1 MSDGRALDRASAAR
15 IAAAYKPARWF
26 GNRWNYFYSRAK
38 LASDPLY
45 PAVADALRG
54 TSAPLLDLGCGIG
67 LLVLALRDV
76 GIGVAYRGVDFDAA
90 KIAQARRATQLAG
103 SADARFDVV
112 DLAAGAAVPP
122 HRGSVAILDVL
133 QYLPPDAQA
142 RLLDAATG
150 MLSADGVLVIRS
162 GLDDGGARIR
172 TTGAFDRIA
181 ARLGWMKSPP
191 LRYPREDELRARL
204 DAAGLQSTFSPLRGN
219 TPFNNYLI
227 VARRAAP

>member
-54 TSAPLLDLGCGIG
+54 TTAPLLDLGCGIG
-67 LLVLALRDV
+67 LLALALRAA
-76 GIGVAYRGVDFDAA
+76 GIALPYHGVDFDAA
-90 KIAQARRATQLAG
+90 KIAHARRAAQVAG
-103 SADARFDVV
+103 IADASFDVV
-112 DLAAGAAVPP
+112 DLAAAYPR
-122 HRGSVAILDVL
+122 HRGSVALLDVL

-150 MLSADGVLVIRS
+150 MLSAGGVLVIRS

-204 DAAGLQSTFSPLRGN
+204 DAAGLQSRFSPLRGN

-227 VARRAAP
+227 VARRTKA

>member
-15 IAAAYKPARWF
+15 IAAAYKPARWV

-45 PAVADALRG
+45 PAVADVLRG

-67 LLVLALRDV
+67 LLVLALRDA

-112 DLAAGAAVPP
+112 DLAAGAGYPR
-122 HRGSVAILDVL
+122 HRGSVALLDVL

-142 RLLDAATG
+142 RLLDAAIG

-172 TTGAFDRIA
+172 ATGAFDRVA

-191 LRYPREDELRARL
+191 LRYPREAELRARL

-227 VARRAAP
+227 VARRAP

>member
-15 IAAAYKPARWF
+15 IATAYRPAGWF

-54 TSAPLLDLGCGIG
+54 TTAPLLDLGCGIG
-67 LLVLALRDV
+67 LLALALRDA
-76 GIGVAYRGVDFDAA
+76 GIDLPYRGVDFDAA
-90 KIAQARRATQLAG
+90 KIAQAQRAAQVAQV
-103 SADARFDVV
+103 ADAAFEVV
-112 DLAAGAAVPP
+112 DLATACPQ
-122 HRGSVAILDVL
+122 HRGSVALLDVL
-133 QYLPPDAQA
+133 QYLDAAAQA

-150 MLSADGVLVIRS
+150 MVSPHGLLVIRT

-172 TTGAFDRIA
+172 TTNAFDRFA
-181 ARLGWMKSPP
+181 ARMGWMKSPP

-204 DAAGLQSTFSPLRGN
+204 AAAGLDAHLSPLRGN

-227 VARRAAP
+227 VARRAGS